1 MKYLHC
7 TNLVGWGLLLVT
19 IGTTPGVLAAQS
31 SDQKSKDQIS
41 KDQAPKQSGTAAP
54 AAPSSS
60 TPTTPVA
67 PSSADDEGCL
77 RINTLLAVPLEQ
89 IGEAVRITE
98 GTLDRAEMERAV
110 QQELRDNLANLN
122 ERVRQEVE
130 MSSPE
135 LQRLQNLSAQL
146 RSNQAQ
152 FDGTADE
159 LATRAAELAE
169 LAQEKSEEFQAPGI
183 FVTSDE
189 DGGGWLGVE
198 IGEVTAEK
206 AKDLKLTTAR
216 GVVVMDVEPDGPA
229 AKAGLKESDVITQ
242 YDGQV
247 VEGTVQFRRLVRETP
262 EGRTV
267 VLGISR
273 NGSAQN
279 ISVELGER
287 SAFFEKKMKGK
298 MRDFDNALA
307 FSMPNQDFT
316 LAFPPADSRTPQLGI
331 NAEDLSGQLG
341 TYFGAPD
348 GTGVLIREVRAGA
361 AAEKAGLKAGD
372 VIVKVDG
379 KSVHTLADLRGQLR
393 EKGDQ
398 KSVALVIVRKGS
410 ELNVTVA
417 IEKPQ
422 PSETGHVVRRA
433 QL

>member
-1 MKYLHC
+1 MRHIQGPS
-7 TNLVGWGLLLVT
+7 LVGWSLLLLMVGMT
-19 IGTTPGVLAAQS
+19 PTALAGQTTERTPQQTTNS
-31 SDQKSKDQIS
+31 P
-41 KDQAPKQSGTAAP
+41 APV
-54 AAPSSS
+54 APSASTP

-67 PSSADDEGCL
+67 PEAGCWRL
-77 RINTLLAVPLEQ
+77 ELPLEQ
-89 IGEAVRITE
+89 IGNAVRSIDSTI
-98 GTLDRAEMERAV
+98 DRAEIDRAV
-110 QQELRDNLANLN
+110 QQELRDDLAGLN

-130 MSSPE
+130 MNSHE
-135 LQRLQNLSAQL
+135 MQRLQSLSVQL
-146 RSNQAQ
+146 RANQGQ
-152 FDGTADE
+152 FEASANE

-169 LAQEKSEEFQAPGI
+169 LAQEKSEEVQGPSAFAS
-183 FVTSDE
+183 SDE

-206 AKDLKLTTAR
+206 AKDLKLTAQR

-229 AKAGLKESDVITQ
+229 AKAGLKENDVITQ

-247 VEGTVQFRRLVRETP
+247 VEGSVQFRRLVRETP

-267 VLGISR
+267 VLVISR

-279 ISVELGER
+279 VSVELRER

-298 MRDFDNALA
+298 MRDFDNAVA
-307 FSMPNQDFT
+307 FSMPSQDFA
-316 LAFPPADSRTPQLGI
+316 LAFPPSDSRTPQLGI

-372 VIVKVDG
+372 VIEKVDG
-379 KSVHTLADLRGQLR
+379 KPVHTLADLRGQLR

-422 PSETGHVVRRA
+422 PSETSHVVRRA